1 MIKSVNYIYTL
12 ILIISLISCNQQN
25 RENNKD
31 SENDN
36 TEETNTIAANNKLSI
51 EMYDKLMNSFGK
63 DWMERES
70 DPDLYPDYYG
80 GSFIDNNGN
89 FVIALTNNSQKVQ
102 ELLKEAL
109 ETDNFKTETVQYSYR
124 QMLRVM
130 DSIDEFLINN
140 SIPDDHVVL
149 SHFAGA
155 YPDVMEN
162 RVKVLFTEVNQNII
176 NSFKRDVIN
185 SPMVIFEKGEIPE
198 LY

>member
-1 MIKSVNYIYTL
+1 
-12 ILIISLISCNQQN
+12 
-25 RENNKD
+25 
-31 SENDN
+31 
-36 TEETNTIAANNKLSI
+36 
-51 EMYDKLMNSFGK
+51 MYDKLMNSFGK

-109 ETDNFKTETVQYSYR
+109 ETDKFKTETVQYSYR

-162 RVKVLFTEVNQNII
+162 RVKVLFTEVNQSII

>member
-1 MIKSVNYIYTL
+1 MIKPVNYIYTL

-36 TEETNTIAANNKLSI
+36 TEETNTIAANNKLSL

-162 RVKVLFTEVNQNII
+162 RVKVLFTEVNQSII

>member
-1 MIKSVNYIYTL
+1 MIKPVNYIYTL
-12 ILIISLISCNQQN
+12 ILTISLISCNQQN
-25 RENNKD
+25 RENNKN

-162 RVKVLFTEVNQNII
+162 RVKVLFTEVNQSII

>member
-36 TEETNTIAANNKLSI
+36 TEETNTIAANNKLSL

-102 ELLKEAL
+102 ELLIEAL

-162 RVKVLFTEVNQNII
+162 RVKVLFTEVNQSII

>member
-12 ILIISLISCNQQN
+12 ILTISLISCNQQN

-36 TEETNTIAANNKLSI
+36 TEETNTIAANNKLSL

-109 ETDNFKTETVQYSYR
+109 ETDNFKIETVQYSYR
-124 QMLRVM
+124 QILRVM

-162 RVKVLFTEVNQNII
+162 RVKVLFTEVNQSII

>member
-1 MIKSVNYIYTL
+1 MIKPVNYIYTL

-36 TEETNTIAANNKLSI
+36 TEETNTIAANNKLSL

-162 RVKVLFTEVNQNII
+162 RVKVLFTEINQSII

>member
-1 MIKSVNYIYTL
+1 MIKPFNYIYTL
-12 ILIISLISCNQQN
+12 ILTISLISCNQQN

-36 TEETNTIAANNKLSI
+36 TEETNTIAANNKLSL

-162 RVKVLFTEVNQNII
+162 RVKVLFTEVNQSII

>member
-36 TEETNTIAANNKLSI
+36 TEETNTIAANNKLSL

-162 RVKVLFTEVNQNII
+162 RVKVLFTEVNQSII

>member
-162 RVKVLFTEVNQNII
+162 RVKVLFTEVNQSII

>member
-1 MIKSVNYIYTL
+1 MIKPVNYIYTL
-12 ILIISLISCNQQN
+12 ILIISLISCNLQN

-36 TEETNTIAANNKLSI
+36 TEETNTIAANNKLSL

-162 RVKVLFTEVNQNII
+162 RVKVLFTEVNQSII

>member
-12 ILIISLISCNQQN
+12 ILTISLISCNQQN

-162 RVKVLFTEVNQNII
+162 RVKVLFTEVNQSII

>member
-36 TEETNTIAANNKLSI
+36 TEETNTIAANNKLSL

>member
-36 TEETNTIAANNKLSI
+36 TEETNTIAANNKLSL

-109 ETDNFKTETVQYSYR
+109 ETDKFKTEAVQYSYR

-162 RVKVLFTEVNQNII
+162 RVKVLFTEINQSII

>member
-1 MIKSVNYIYTL
+1 MIKPVNYIYTL
-12 ILIISLISCNQQN
+12 ILTISLISCNQQN
-25 RENNKD
+25 RENNKN

-155 YPDVMEN
+155 YPDVIEN
-162 RVKVLFTEVNQNII
+162 RVKVLFTEVNQSII